1 MLAWAGQVIDGR
13 LCAARCSNEQN
24 AEKQSDM
31 SNSSH
36 WNLLSKL
43 PSPILTTIFTLLMY
57 FFWRLRRMATTL
69 RKQLEIP

>member
-13 LCAARCSNEQN
+13 LGAACYSNEQN

-43 PSPILTTIFTLLMY
+43 LSPILTTIFTLLTY

-69 RKQLEIP
+69 RKQLEIS